1 MDKDDRLAASLNWNV
16 VISYGHGGYHYN
28 PHVSKPVALEPIGE
42 EGGC

>member
-1 MDKDDRLAASLNWNV
+1 MDERIKKLARGLSWTVLG
-16 VISYGHGGYHYN
+16 YGHGGYHYN